1 MDQIARRAAL
11 AAGSNTSDV
20 AEMEIEMESF
30 NEELDG
36 IDELATSSYADAAA
50 KYNTLATAPME
61 DGERG
66 MKKVEV
72 VYTRAATLFA
82 KLGKADDLKAL
93 IELAKPLMSDMSK
106 AKGGKLFRVLI
117 EKYLEVEPEVE
128 NSVSMCVGCVA
139 WAKESNRRFLKQA
152 LEIVLTGLHVKACQ
166 YQESLAVAQPLIR
179 ELKKFDDKLQL
190 VEVQLIESRAY
201 YALSNYPRSR
211 ASLVSAR
218 TTANAIYCPPKMQ
231 AALDIMSGIVHAQ
244 EKDFKTAFS
253 YFYESFEGF
262 DSVDEGLDAVS
273 ALKYMLL
280 CKIMLSLADDV
291 PGIINGKLAI
301 KYSVGENASSLDAM
315 RAIAKSNQARSLAEF
330 EEALKTYQKELGD
343 DIIIQSHVNDMY
355 DEMLQNNLCRI
366 VEPYEVVEI
375 EHIAKLIDLPV
386 GLVETKLSQMILD
399 KKMLGILDQGAGCL
413 EVFTDTA
420 DDKAYSDA
428 LQTIHHTSQVVEAL
442 FEKAKKLY

>member
-1 MDQIARRAAL
+1 
-11 AAGSNTSDV
+11 
-20 AEMEIEMESF
+20 
-30 NEELDG
+30 
-36 IDELATSSYADAAA
+36 
-50 KYNTLATAPME
+50 
-61 DGERG
+61 
-66 MKKVEV
+66 
-72 VYTRAATLFA
+72 
-82 KLGKADDLKAL
+82 
-93 IELAKPLMSDMSK
+93 
-106 AKGGKLFRVLI
+106 
-117 EKYLEVEPEVE
+117 
-128 NSVSMCVGCVA
+128 
-139 WAKESNRRFLKQA
+139 
-152 LEIVLTGLHVKACQ
+152 
-166 YQESLAVAQPLIR
+166 
-179 ELKKFDDKLQL
+179 
-190 VEVQLIESRAY
+190 
-201 YALSNYPRSR
+201 
-211 ASLVSAR
+211 VSAR

-355 DEMLQNNLCRI
+355 DDMLQNNLCRI
-366 VEPYEVVEI
+366 VEPYSVVEI

-386 GLVETKLSQMILD
+386 GLVETS
-399 KKMLGILDQGAGCL
+399 CRR
-413 EVFTDTA
+413 
-420 DDKAYSDA
+420 
-428 LQTIHHTSQVVEAL
+428 
-442 FEKAKKLY
+442 